1 MEIRKNIAGIPV
13 EKLKKLAIKY
23 LGNDSFESQQKIAL
37 KINVAK
43 CARLSYMTFDNNID
57 YDKDI
62 KLHDRLLKDGHMSPF
77 EHCAK
82 VMNDEEYAEFIK
94 GRIVC
99 ENIDGEIEVGLVAEY
114 SDQIFPK
121 KHHGWCNNFRGF
133 ISYRYLIENDVF

>member
-62 KLHDRLLKDGHMSPF
+62 KLHNRLLKDGHMSPF

-82 VMNDEEYAEFIK
+82 VMNDEEYDYFIK
-94 GRIVC
+94 GVTHNVIKR
-99 ENIDGEIEVGLVAEY
+99 EY
-114 SDQIFPK
+114 KLGFYTHDCTTDNSNY
-121 KHHGWCNNFRGF
+121 GWCNNFRGF
-133 ISYRYLIENDVF
+133 IPYRYMIENKY